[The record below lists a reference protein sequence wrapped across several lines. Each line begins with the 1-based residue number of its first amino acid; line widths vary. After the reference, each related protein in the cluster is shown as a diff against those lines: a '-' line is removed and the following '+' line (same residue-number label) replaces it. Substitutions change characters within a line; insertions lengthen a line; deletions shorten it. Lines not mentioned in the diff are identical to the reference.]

1 MPRHAGLWVVWIAG
15 LLEGCAPEAVES
27 GEDEAPVDVR
37 DPLALIDDAR
47 EVLDSD
53 DSLVVRSV
61 REDAYGG
68 HHVRLDQY
76 HRGVRVFEGEAIAHY
91 DAEGWR
97 AGVTDALARALD
109 VDVDPAYDAD
119 EAVELAV
126 EAAHPEGWA
135 VVSDK
140 PGTELVILRRDG
152 RDRLAWKVQLRHLGG
167 TTAPAMPLVFID
179 AHEGD
184 VAASFDNLQSLGA
197 AACTGPTLRY
207 GDQPVD
213 CLEDG
218 GTYYLEDL
226 DQHLGTYSWN
236 GTTTDLAFVTGGGT
250 YIADPTAVE
259 SHWGMQRT
267 YDYYAVYHGRVG
279 IDGAA
284 GPQSVGAHGVG
295 FMGIATRY
303 DQAYVN
309 AHWDGAMI
317 AIGDGDGTSAGPFS
331 ALDVVAHEYT
341 HGVTQFEAGL
351 TYEGESGALNES
363 MSDVFASAVDRV
375 ILGANA
381 DPWLIG
387 ETVATPGIDGD
398 AFRSMSNPALDGVS
412 LDWYDAATV
421 AAADVHYSSGIG
433 NLAFYLASVGGTHPR
448 SMNTVRVTPLGA
460 DAAAAVWYLALTNYM
475 TASTNYAGARAA
487 TLSAT
492 AQIYGAGTDP
502 MRNVGEAWSAV
513 GVKSSCRQTS
523 ASSRVSSTG
532 ASVYL
537 PNSTGGSALHS
548 GDTVVT
554 LSGPS
559 RANFD
564 IYLQKKNSS
573 GGWTTVASSRGTR
586 SSETIRYTSRVGAY
600 RVRIKSVSG
609 TGNFTMGWCKPN

>member
-1 MPRHAGLWVVWIAG
+1 MVVRGGWIVAWLCGVLAGCGAEQVV
-15 LLEGCAPEAVES
+15 LEDG
-27 GEDEAPVDVR
+27 DAPVDLR
-37 DPLALIDDAR
+37 DPMALVEDAR
-47 EVLDSD
+47 TVLDSD
-53 DSLVVRSV
+53 DGLVLRSV

-68 HHVRLDQY
+68 WHVRLDQY

-91 DAEGWR
+91 DEEGWR
-97 AGVTDALARALD
+97 AGVTDSLARALD
-109 VDVDPAYDAD
+109 VDVQPAYDAD
-119 EAVELAV
+119 EAVDLAV
-126 EAAHPEGWA
+126 EAAHPDGWE

-140 PGTELVILRRDG
+140 PGTELVVLRRG
-152 RDRLAWKVQLRHLGG
+152 GVDRLVWKVQLRHLGG
-167 TTAPAMPLVFID
+167 NTEPAMPLVFVD
-179 AHEGD
+179 AHDGD
-184 VAASFDNLQSLGA
+184 IAWSFDNLQSLGA
-197 AACTGPTLRY
+197 AACSGPTVRY

-218 GTYYLEDL
+218 GVYYLEDL
-226 DQHLGTYSWN
+226 DQRLGTYTWN
-236 GTTTDLAFVTGGGT
+236 GTTTDLAFVTAGGT
-250 YIADPTAVE
+250 TIADPTSVE

-267 YDYYAVYHGRVG
+267 YDYYAVYHGRIG

-351 TYEGESGALNES
+351 TYAGESGGLNES

-375 ILGANA
+375 ILGPYA

-387 ETVATPGIDGD
+387 ESVATPSVAGD
-398 AFRSMSNPALDGVS
+398 AFRSMSNPSLDGAS
-412 LDWYDAATV
+412 LDWYDAAAA

-448 SMNTVRVTPLGA
+448 GMNTVRVTPLGA
-460 DAAAAVWYLALTNYM
+460 DAAAAVWYLALSSYM

-523 ASSRVSSTG
+523 SSSRVSSVG
-532 ASVYL
+532 SSVYL
-537 PNSTGGSALHS
+537 PNSSRGSALHS

-573 GGWTTVASSRGTR
+573 GSWTTVASSRNSR

-609 TGNFTMGWCKPN
+609 TGSFTMGWCKPD